1 GGAFVQRRP
10 QRRPHL
16 VPARVPEARAD
27 RPRHRRRRVRMRRPV
42 AARAAAARGRR
53 RSHVRGE
60 RPPRHRRRRAYR
72 ARPRRRRR
80 PGDARPVAHRRRA
93 AASRRPR
100 DRARPSPADRDAR
113 AARARRRARQQHARR
128 RTGQGR
134 LRGRS
139 NVPAGAGVE
148 PEPVRPRIRGAPVRP
163 RVAGRARRPARMVRG
178 ARPHGANGSGAASAR
193 TSRGDALDENLGGR
207 GGRGRGRQDPMSERK
222 PRTLFVSR
230 ERFRLPLDDAQR
242 RKWDAVGEAL
252 DYRVVAAAATRS
264 PAVAERFELAAPKP
278 LLDGPLYYLA
288 LPFRVARALRTFRP
302 DAVVVQNAHET
313 ALALVARAA
322 VRSRTP
328 VILDL
333 HGDWRAATRLY
344 GSPLR
349 RLLQPIGDIAAQLAV
364 RRADAVRTISA
375 WTSGLVRELGV
386 EPAAVF
392 PAFVDAASF
401 RASPPRP
408 LPAEPRALYVGVLER
423 YKGFDVL
430 ADAWP
435 EVARAL
441 PDARLHVVGRGSLGA
456 SAAALVGAGGVAWDE
471 ALAPGEV
478 AAA

>member
-1 GGAFVQRRP
+1 
-10 QRRPHL
+10 
-16 VPARVPEARAD
+16 
-27 RPRHRRRRVRMRRPV
+27 
-42 AARAAAARGRR
+42 
-53 RSHVRGE
+53 
-60 RPPRHRRRRAYR
+60 
-72 ARPRRRRR
+72 
-80 PGDARPVAHRRRA
+80 
-93 AASRRPR
+93 
-100 DRARPSPADRDAR
+100 
-113 AARARRRARQQHARR
+113 
-128 RTGQGR
+128 
-134 LRGRS
+134 
-139 NVPAGAGVE
+139 
-148 PEPVRPRIRGAPVRP
+148 
-163 RVAGRARRPARMVRG
+163 
-178 ARPHGANGSGAASAR
+178 
-193 TSRGDALDENLGGR
+193 
-207 GGRGRGRQDPMSERK
+207 MSERK

-242 RKWDAVGEAL
+242 RKWDAVGEVL
-252 DYRVVAAAATRS
+252 DYRVVAAAAAGS
-264 PAVAERFELAAPKP
+264 PAAGERFDLAAPKP

-313 ALALVARAA
+313 ALALVARAV
-322 VRSRTP
+322 VRARTP

-349 RLLQPIGDIAAQLAV
+349 RLLQPIGDVVAQLAV

-375 WTSGLVRELGV
+375 WTTGLVRELGV

-408 LPAEPRALYVGVLER
+408 LPDEPRALYVGVLER

-430 ADAWP
+430 AAAWP

-456 SAAALVGAGGVAWDE
+456 SAAALVRGGDVEWDE

-478 AAA
+478 AAALDEATGLVLPSRAEGLGRIVIEAFCRARPVVGGRAGGIPDILEDGRNGLLVKPGDSEALAEAVLRVLRDRALAERLGAAGAEDAPALAVEPHAYAAALADLVLRVVEG

>member
-1 GGAFVQRRP
+1 V
-10 QRRPHL
+10 
-16 VPARVPEARAD
+16 
-27 RPRHRRRRVRMRRPV
+27 
-42 AARAAAARGRR
+42 
-53 RSHVRGE
+53 
-60 RPPRHRRRRAYR
+60 
-72 ARPRRRRR
+72 
-80 PGDARPVAHRRRA
+80 
-93 AASRRPR
+93 
-100 DRARPSPADRDAR
+100 
-113 AARARRRARQQHARR
+113 
-128 RTGQGR
+128 
-134 LRGRS
+134 
-139 NVPAGAGVE
+139 
-148 PEPVRPRIRGAPVRP
+148 
-163 RVAGRARRPARMVRG
+163 
-178 ARPHGANGSGAASAR
+178 SG
-193 TSRGDALDENLGGR
+193 
-207 GGRGRGRQDPMSERK
+207 RK

-230 ERFRLPLDDAQR
+230 ERFRLPLGDAQR

-264 PAVAERFELAAPKP
+264 PVVAERFELAAPRP

-349 RLLQPIGDIAAQLAV
+349 RLLQPIGDIAAQFAV

-401 RASPPRP
+401 RASTPRP

-456 SAAALVGAGGVAWDE
+456 SAAALVSGGGVEWDE

-478 AAA
+478 AAALDEATVLVLPSRAEGLGRVVIEAFCRARPVVGGRAGGIPDIVEDGRNGLLVEPGDAAALAEAVLRILRDRALAERLGAAGAEDAPALAVEPQAYAAALADLVLGVVEG